1 MRELNVSK
9 NIRYI
14 QEIVEKMLAIKVKP
28 ANAITLLLKSSKDLK
43 RAERS
48 KLLLE
53 TMKENDETDMYTKDI
68 NLETKIP
75 YSVYGS
81 LAVYQPFKDSIKI
94 YTVSHYKNDTVIF
107 YGNLNRLRKAE
118 VLKDD

>member
-1 MRELNVSK
+1 
-9 NIRYI
+9 
-14 QEIVEKMLAIKVKP
+14 MLAIKVKP